1 MISSIKT
8 KVLIFITTAAL
19 LLGGL
24 AVLNHHPM
32 SMTTSDHS
40 ECNTTCKIA
49 CFSQSIVNG
58 ITAPIQL
65 DSLLFVLPLINL
77 SLMLILIFKAIK
89 DNSYTFRYSH
99 GPPLYKQFESYRY

>member
-8 KVLIFITTAAL
+8 KILILIATVAL

-58 ITAPIQL
+58 ITTPIQL
-65 DSLLFVLPLINL
+65 DTLLFVLPVISL
-77 SLMLILIFKAIK
+77 SLVLLLIANAIK
-89 DNSYTFRYSH
+89 TNPGAFRYSH